1 MLFDPSPSIGA
12 VFDPQIAGWKHRH
25 VRQIAEASAFTVT
38 DNFVRGRS

>member
-12 VFDPQIAGWKHRH
+12 VSDPQTAKWKHRH
-25 VRQIAEASAFTVT
+25 VRQIAEASAFT